1 MRDFI
6 TQPIPGYLSPDDQ
19 VAIAIHVIQSAAELL
34 MFSECDQ
41 LGQGLAMIQK
51 QLLSLV
57 AAGSLCDLILAIHDF
72 DSDCGVT
79 ISFEPYD
86 MEEFEEVDLTRLRL
100 AASTTGIGRIELV
113 CLDGAVTDA
122 FSQLEWLPPS
132 HPNLAWCQ
140 VQQSES
146 REDSSLLGEEQ

>member
-6 TQPIPGYLSPDDQ
+6 TQQIPGYLTPYDQ
-19 VAIAIHVIQSAAELL
+19 VDIAIDVIQSAAELL

-41 LGQGLAMIQK
+41 LGQGLAMIRT

-57 AAGSLCDLILAIHDF
+57 AAGALAEIILAMHDF

-79 ISFEPYD
+79 VSFDQCD
-86 MEEFEEVDLTRLRL
+86 MEEFQVVDLTRLRL
-100 AASTTGIGRIELV
+100 AASTTGAVSVEFV
-113 CLDGAVTDA
+113 CLDGAITDA
-122 FSQLEWLPPS
+122 FAQLEWLPPS

-140 VQQSES
+140 VQQSE
-146 REDSSLLGEEQ
+146 RLENIC